1 MNLKRILVVDD
12 EPHLVRSI
20 SFILNKSGYEVY
32 TAQDGEEALKRVFE
46 CKPELIYLDIMM
58 PKMNGYDV
66 CEKIRTMPEFRDIY
80 IIMLSAKGGEID
92 KDKAFSSGAN
102 EFMSKPFSPMEIVAK
117 TKKYDDE
124 ISSLNKTDGR

>member
-32 TAQDGEEALKRVFE
+32 TAQDGEEALKRVSE

-58 PKMNGYDV
+58 PKINGYDV
-66 CEKIRTMPEFRDIY
+66 CEKIRTMPEFKDIY

-92 KDKAFSSGAN
+92 KDKAFISGAN

-117 TKKYDDE
+117 TKKYYDE
-124 ISSLNKTDGR
+124 ISSLNNTDGR